1 MRTIQFSI
9 QLAALALL
17 TASTALDA
25 GPADSKKEAKELR
38 PYVLPDCIVSG
49 RKLESDALSF
59 KYDGREIRTCC
70 DMCMD
75 DFFRDPE
82 NWVERIA
89 EAEKLAAKKAD
100 KPKKPAAKP
109 EKKK

>member
-1 MRTIQFSI
+1 MKK
-9 QLAALALL
+9 LLLYLWPAAAALLAGSSTLL
-17 TASTALDA
+17 A
-25 GPADSKKEAKELR
+25 GPEAPKKSGEELR
-38 PYVLPDCIVSG
+38 PYILPDCIVSG
-49 RKLESDALSF
+49 RKLESDALCF
-59 KYDGREIRTCC
+59 KYGGREIRTCC

-109 EKKK
+109 PKR